1 MLADQTIIV
10 DIVPISAGPTLRPM
24 KSAEVANAQI
34 AAMRLL
40 LKFEIENM
48 VWVPF
53 WCLAVPRGHPS
64 GDARYIAHAVPV

>member
-1 MLADQTIIV
+1 
-10 DIVPISAGPTLRPM
+10 M

-48 VWVPF
+48 VLVP
-53 WCLAVPRGHPS
+53 LGVLLSLRAVLGEMPDTLHTPCQFELYNENNS
-64 GDARYIAHAVPV
+64 LYAGDQFLL